1 MTMTWGSAS
10 EFLQM
15 GGYGLYVWGSFG
27 MCALVLVVE
36 LAAVAQR
43 RRALRTLPPEATD
56 ERLERPAHE
65 T

>member
-1 MTMTWGSAS
+1 MTWGGAS

-27 MCALVLVVE
+27 MCALVLLVE

-43 RRALRTLPPEATD
+43 RRALRALPLDDAGEH
-56 ERLERPAHE
+56 LERPAHE
-65 T
+65 A